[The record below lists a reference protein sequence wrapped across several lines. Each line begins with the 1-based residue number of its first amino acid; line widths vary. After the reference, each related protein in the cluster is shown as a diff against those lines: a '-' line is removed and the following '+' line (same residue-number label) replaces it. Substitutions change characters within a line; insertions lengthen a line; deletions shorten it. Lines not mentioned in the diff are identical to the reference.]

1 MAKDQ
6 FEFARLASPEEVAEY
21 LTSLAV
27 GLKRGEISL
36 ESDERALR
44 LIPAPTVKLEL
55 GVRDKERKGRITLEI
70 GWKRQVALPKAA
82 DLRVDVPPR
91 PRSS

>member
-1 MAKDQ
+1 MAKDH

-36 ESDERALR
+36 ESDDRALR
-44 LIPAPTVKLEL
+44 LTPAPSVKLEL
-55 GVRDKERKGRITLEI
+55 RVRDKAHKGRLAVEI
-70 GWKRQVALPKAA
+70 GWKRQVASKAA
-82 DLRVDVPPR
+82 DLRVVVAPR
-91 PRSS
+91 PRQP

>member
-1 MAKDQ
+1 MAKDH

-27 GLKRGEISL
+27 GLKRGEVSL

-44 LIPAPTVKLEL
+44 LTPGPTVKLEIT
-55 GVRDKERKGRITLEI
+55 VRNKERKGRLELEI
-70 GWKRQVALPKAA
+70 GWKRQTSSKAA
-82 DLRVDVPPR
+82 DLHVEVPPR
-91 PRSS
+91 PRAS

>member
-1 MAKDQ
+1 MAKDH

-27 GLKRGEISL
+27 GLKRGEVSL

-44 LIPAPTVKLEL
+44 LAPGPTVKLDL
-55 GVRDKERKGRITLEI
+55 SVRQKEHKGRIKLEI
-70 GWKRQVALPKAA
+70 GWKREMSSKAA
-82 DLRVDVPPR
+82 DLRVEVPSRPR
-91 PRSS
+91 PS